1 MIVIV
6 VTRRCFCETCHGQ
19 WDLDWGEDP
28 PAKCKFCGSVNWET
42 APEIRDA
49 VYIRKGISKSKKRL
63 NPGAASAARQ
73 TRGKKQWRQFKDKA
87 GNPV

>member
-1 MIVIV
+1 
-6 VTRRCFCETCHGQ
+6 
-19 WDLDWGEDP
+19 
-28 PAKCKFCGSVNWET
+28 VNWET